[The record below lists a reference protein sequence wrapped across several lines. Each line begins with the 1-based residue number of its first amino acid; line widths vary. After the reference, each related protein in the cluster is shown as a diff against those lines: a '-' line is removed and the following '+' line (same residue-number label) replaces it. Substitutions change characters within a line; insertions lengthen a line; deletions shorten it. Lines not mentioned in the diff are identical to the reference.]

1 MTLEMKLKEI
11 EQEAFEQGIKQG
23 MIKQIKTLKRLNIKM
38 EEIIKIIKEDYNISE
53 EEIKKYL

>member
-11 EQEAFEQGIKQG
+11 EQEAFEQG